1 MYIHCSI
8 LLLMFIQIVLSLMKH
23 ECYVSCSSWALIHRR
38 QTLLWYNQ
46 FNGGYDQ
53 FVTAG
58 TISSYGILIWR
69 TKMEN
74 IDGKNIVI
82 SF

>member
-1 MYIHCSI
+1 
-8 LLLMFIQIVLSLMKH
+8 MFHIACTCINVAI
-23 ECYVSCSSWALIHRR
+23 EALHRS

-46 FNGGYDQ
+46 CNGGYDQ

-58 TISSYGILIWR
+58 TISSYGILTWR
-69 TKMEN
+69 TKMER
-74 IDGKNIVI
+74 IDGKKMVI